1 MTNYIKID
9 FSATRSLVVFN
20 TSLYKLDIIVEFA
33 NELEYLETILEVSE
47 DAKYDMIQDRIE
59 DVENILKNL
68 GTQWTSNT
76 GTII

>member
-1 MTNYIKID
+1 MTNWIKIE

-20 TSLYKLDIIVEFA
+20 TSLYKLDLIVEFA
-33 NELEYLETILEVSE
+33 NELEYLETILEVSK
-47 DAKYDMIQDRIE
+47 DAKYDRIQDRIE